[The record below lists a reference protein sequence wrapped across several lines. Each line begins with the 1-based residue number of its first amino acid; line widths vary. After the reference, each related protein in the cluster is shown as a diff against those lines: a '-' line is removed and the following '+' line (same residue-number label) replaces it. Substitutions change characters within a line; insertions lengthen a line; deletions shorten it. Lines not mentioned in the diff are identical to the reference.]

1 MKVPAYAVFVEPR
14 EIDRDRYSTGLIVA
28 RNAIIPRRW
37 GWLTAVDTGRIL
49 LSKGE
54 KIVSR
59 LTRRRIYVP
68 TANGF
73 FRFWNRFWIVF
84 GALVHHGPDGI
95 RVTDNNTRDDPRR
108 LLFATADVPNDLP
121 KRISNDRKRF

>member
-1 MKVPAYAVFVEPR
+1 MRLYRVDEGDWQPSIPVE
-14 EIDRDRYSTGLIVA
+14 SFWVA
-28 RNAIIPRRW
+28 E
-37 GWLTAVDTGRIL
+37 
-49 LSKGE
+49 K

-59 LTRRRIYVP
+59 LTRRRIYAP

-108 LLFATADVPNDLP
+108 LLFATADVLNDLP